1 MFSSLIAHFKIAEK
15 SYWLYNKTGEQF
27 MHIKLDEL
35 NKKII
40 SHLQKGRKSYK
51 EIADDLSIAENTVK
65 SRVRKLE
72 KDKVID
78 ITTVLNPEVLQDHQI
93 VLVGIQVKDLS
104 YVKTGEKLSK
114 LKRVIHVCVV
124 TGRYDFIIL
133 VHLDKELGI
142 LEFLDQELSQI
153 KGITV
158 SETFVVYKS
167 FNLKI
172 PYLPGDVDG
181 GITDSKTPEDTEL

>member
-1 MFSSLIAHFKIAEK
+1 M
-15 SYWLYNKTGEQF
+15 N
-27 MHIKLDEL
+27 IKLDEL

-78 ITTVLNPEVLQDHQI
+78 ITTMLNPQALKDSQI

-133 VHLDKELGI
+133 VHLDKKLGI
-142 LEFLDQELSQI
+142 LEFLDQELSKV
-153 KGITV
+153 KGIIV

-172 PYLPGDVDG
+172 PYLLDDEEN
-181 GITDSKTPEDTEL
+181 TETENKTGEAAEE